1 MEEHENNPG
10 FVIPKSFL
18 LQLSEYTRGYMLLVC
33 NDKGELYAHEAYDN
47 PVIKLGLANF
57 AEMHVNA
64 VQKHM
69 HNIALQEEERLDSG
83 GAGEADD
90 SEEGSSDF

>member
-1 MEEHENNPG
+1 M
-10 FVIPKSFL
+10 SASA
-18 LQLSEYTRGYMLLVC
+18 QY
-33 NDKGELYAHEAYDN
+33 
-47 PVIKLGLANF
+47 ANF

-83 GAGEADD
+83 GSGEADD
-90 SEEGSSDF
+90 SEEGSADF